1 MAQTLKGSKEYNKTK
16 PLKVVSRGIKEVSSK
31 DRKGNAKTFKLSVS
45 IKLDIFENEK
55 IIKTNIFNKSSNYK
69 SLDNKFDLN
78 QYEENLIN
86 NLLNNIWQDIEIMM
100 HSLEFARIM
109 NGEAE
114 LTLTS
119 SS

>member
-1 MAQTLKGSKEYNKTK
+1 MSKSCTNASKT
-16 PLKVVSRGIKEVSSK
+16 SRGLGKRNGILYKCAPNDHTSK
-31 DRKGNAKTFKLSVS
+31 N
-45 IKLDIFENEK
+45 
-55 IIKTNIFNKSSNYK
+55 IIKTKIFNKSSNYK

-86 NLLNNIWQDIEIMM
+86 NLLDDIWQDIEITM